1 MFAFRL
7 FYYFDKRIKTALIFL
22 CFKGLTHAYLE
33 KSSMIYNKCLTFQ
46 IFEENNVASCKSV
59 AQRLS

>member
-22 CFKGLTHAYLE
+22 CFKGLTHSYLE